1 MPLLQQF
8 TEARVRE
15 HSSSGGPSKAGGGA
29 AMSGD
34 HSHSEGLSVGGEG
47 PAMAGGQSDVEGE
60 AAVLQPQV
68 PEAEF
73 ANVQVFISGLF

>member
-1 MPLLQQF
+1 
-8 TEARVRE
+8 
-15 HSSSGGPSKAGGGA
+15 
-29 AMSGD
+29 
-34 HSHSEGLSVGGEG
+34 
-47 PAMAGGQSDVEGE
+47 MAGGQSDVEGE